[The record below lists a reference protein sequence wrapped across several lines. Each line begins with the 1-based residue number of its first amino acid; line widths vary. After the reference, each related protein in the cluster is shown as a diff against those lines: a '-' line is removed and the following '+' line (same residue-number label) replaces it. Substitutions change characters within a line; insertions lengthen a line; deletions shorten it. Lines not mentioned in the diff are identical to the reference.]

1 MDQAIEFRN
10 GGPSKEMFKDK
21 TAIVS
26 GASRGIGRAIALA
39 LAARGCHVAFTW
51 NSQEEEAQRLS
62 TELEALGVR
71 SLAARADAADSA
83 SVTAAVKQFRE
94 AFGDDVDFLVN
105 NAGIRSDRA
114 LFMMDEE
121 TWDRVVDVN
130 LKGVF
135 NFTKSVIVSMMKRK
149 SGVVLNIASISGL
162 MGTEGQANY
171 AASKA
176 GAIAF
181 AKSLARETGKVGLRV
196 NSLALGLVETDM
208 TATLPE
214 FARKKLLSMVPMKRM
229 ATVEEAAAA
238 ALFLLSDD
246 AAYITGQ
253 VLTMDGGLY

>member
-1 MDQAIEFRN
+1 
-10 GGPSKEMFKDK
+10 MFKDK

-39 LAARGCHVAFTW
+39 LGDRGCHVAFTYH
-51 NSQEEEAQRLS
+51 NREDEAAGLTKQ
-62 TELEALGVR
+62 LESRGVR
-71 SLAARADAADSA
+71 AYSAQVDASDSGA
-83 SVTAAVKQFRE
+83 VTAAVKKFRT
-94 AFGDDVDFLVN
+94 AFDDKVDFLVN

-130 LKGVF
+130 LKGVY
-135 NFTKSVIVSMMKRK
+135 NFTRSVIVSMMKRK

-162 MGTEGQANY
+162 MGTEGQTNY

-181 AKSLARETGKVGLRV
+181 AKSLAREVGKLGLRV

-214 FARKKLLSMVPMKRM
+214 LARQRLLAMTPMNRM
-229 ATVEEAAAA
+229 ATVDEAAAA

-253 VLTMDGGLY
+253 VLTVDGGLY

>member
-1 MDQAIEFRN
+1 
-10 GGPSKEMFKDK
+10 MFKDK

-39 LAARGCHVAFTW
+39 LGDRGCHVAFTYHNREDEAAW
-51 NSQEEEAQRLS
+51 LTSQ
-62 TELEALGVR
+62 LESRGVR
-71 SLAARADAADSA
+71 AFSAQVDASDSGA
-83 SVTAAVKQFRE
+83 VTAAVKKFRT
-94 AFGDDVDFLVN
+94 AFDDKVDFLVN

-130 LKGVF
+130 LKGVY
-135 NFTKSVIVSMMKRK
+135 NFTRSVIVSMMKRK

-162 MGTEGQANY
+162 MGTEGQTNY

-181 AKSLARETGKVGLRV
+181 AKSLAREVGKLGLRV

-214 FARKKLLSMVPMKRM
+214 LARQRLLAMTPMNRM
-229 ATVEEAAAA
+229 ATVDEAAAA

-246 AAYITGQ
+246 AAYVTGQ
-253 VLTMDGGLY
+253 VLTVDGGLY

>member
-1 MDQAIEFRN
+1 
-10 GGPSKEMFKDK
+10 MFKDK

-39 LAARGCHVAFTW
+39 LGDRGCHVAFTYH
-51 NSQEEEAQRLS
+51 NREDEAAGLTSQ
-62 TELEALGVR
+62 LESRGVR
-71 SLAARADAADSA
+71 AFSAQVDASDSGA
-83 SVTAAVKQFRE
+83 VTAAVKKFRT
-94 AFGDDVDFLVN
+94 AFDDKVDFLVN

-130 LKGVF
+130 LKGVY
-135 NFTKSVIVSMMKRK
+135 NFTRSVIVSMMKRK

-162 MGTEGQANY
+162 MGTEGQTNY

-181 AKSLARETGKVGLRV
+181 AKSLAREVGKLGLRV

-214 FARKKLLSMVPMKRM
+214 LARQRLLAMTPMNRM
-229 ATVEEAAAA
+229 ATVDEAAAA

-253 VLTMDGGLY
+253 VLTVDGGLY

>member
-1 MDQAIEFRN
+1 
-10 GGPSKEMFKDK
+10 MFTDK
-21 TAIVS
+21 TAIIS

-39 LAARGCHVAFTW
+39 LAERGCHVAFTW
-51 NSQEEEAQRLS
+51 HSRDEEAAALAAQ
-62 TELEALGVR
+62 LEALGVR
-71 SLAARADAADSA
+71 ALSARVDAADN
-83 SVTAAVKQFRE
+83 AAVSAALKMFRR
-94 AFGDDVDFLVN
+94 AFDDRVDILVN
-105 NAGIRSDRA
+105 NAGIRADRA
-114 LFMMDEE
+114 LFMMDEA

-130 LKGVF
+130 LKGVY
-135 NFTKSVIVSMMKRK
+135 NFTKSVILAMMKRK
-149 SGVVLNIASISGL
+149 SGVILNIASVSGL

-171 AASKA
+171 AAAKA
-176 GAIAF
+176 GAMAF
-181 AKSLARETGKVGLRV
+181 ARSLAREVGKLGLRV

-214 FARKKLLSMVPMKRM
+214 HARQKLLAMTPMGRM

>member
-1 MDQAIEFRN
+1 
-10 GGPSKEMFKDK
+10 MFKDK

-39 LAARGCHVAFTW
+39 LGDRGCHVAFTYH
-51 NSQEEEAQRLS
+51 NREDEAAGLTKQ
-62 TELEALGVR
+62 LESRDVR
-71 SLAARADAADSA
+71 AYSAQVDASDSGA
-83 SVTAAVKQFRE
+83 VTAAVKKFRT
-94 AFGDDVDFLVN
+94 AFDDKVDFLVN

-130 LKGVF
+130 LKGVY
-135 NFTKSVIVSMMKRK
+135 NFTRSVIVSMMKRK

-162 MGTEGQANY
+162 MGTEGQTNY

-181 AKSLARETGKVGLRV
+181 AKSLAREVGKLGLRV

-208 TATLPE
+208 TSTLPE
-214 FARKKLLSMVPMKRM
+214 LARQRLLAMTPMNRM
-229 ATVEEAAAA
+229 ATVDEAAAA

-253 VLTMDGGLY
+253 VLTVDGGLY

>member
-1 MDQAIEFRN
+1 
-10 GGPSKEMFKDK
+10 MFKDK
-21 TAIVS
+21 TAIIS

-39 LAARGCHVAFTW
+39 LGQRGCHVAFTYH
-51 NSQEEEAQRLS
+51 SREDEATGLI
-62 TELEALGVR
+62 TELESLGVR
-71 SLAARADAADSA
+71 ALSARVDAADSGA
-83 SVTAAVKQFRE
+83 VTAAVKEFRKVFDE
-94 AFGDDVDFLVN
+94 KVDFLVN

-135 NFTKSVIVSMMKRK
+135 NFTKAVIVSMMKRK
-149 SGVVLNIASISGL
+149 SGVILNIASISGL
-162 MGTEGQANY
+162 MGTAGQANY

-176 GAIAF
+176 GTIAF
-181 AKSLARETGKVGLRV
+181 GKSLAREVGKLGLRV

-208 TATLPE
+208 TATLPQI
-214 FARKKLLSMVPMKRM
+214 ARKRLLAMTPMGRM
-229 ATVEEAAAA
+229 ASVEEAAAA

-253 VLTMDGGLY
+253 VLTVDGGLY

>member
-1 MDQAIEFRN
+1 
-10 GGPSKEMFKDK
+10 MFKNK
-21 TAIVS
+21 NAIIS
-26 GASRGIGRAIALA
+26 GASRGIGRGIALA
-39 LAARGCHVAFTW
+39 LAARGCNVAFTYHRRDD
-51 NSQEEEAQRLS
+51 EAAGL
-62 TELEALGVR
+62 TAELEALGVR
-71 SLAARADAADSA
+71 ALSAQVDASDSS
-83 SVTAAVKQFRE
+83 SVTAAVKTFRK
-94 AFGDDVDFLVN
+94 AFDDEVDFLVN

-121 TWDRVVDVN
+121 TWDRVLDVN

-135 NFTKSVIVSMMKRK
+135 NFTRSVIVSMMKRK

-176 GAIAF
+176 GAMAF
-181 AKSLARETGKVGLRV
+181 AKSLAREVGKVGLRV

-208 TATLPE
+208 TATLPD
-214 FARKKLLSMVPMKRM
+214 FARKRLLAMTPMNRM

-238 ALFLLSDD
+238 AVFLLSDD

-253 VLTMDGGLY
+253 VLTVDGGLY

>member
-1 MDQAIEFRN
+1 
-10 GGPSKEMFKDK
+10 MFKDK
-21 TAIVS
+21 KAIIS

-51 NSQEEEAQRLS
+51 HSRDDEAAGL
-62 TELEALGVR
+62 TAELEALGVR
-71 SLAARADAADSA
+71 ALSAQADASDSA
-83 SVTAAVKQFRE
+83 AVSAAVKTFRK
-94 AFGDDVDFLVN
+94 AFDDEVDFLVN

-135 NFTKSVIVSMMKRK
+135 NFTRSVIVSMMKRK

-176 GAIAF
+176 GVMAF

-214 FARKKLLSMVPMKRM
+214 PARKRLLAMTPMGRM

-253 VLTMDGGLY
+253 VLTVDGGLY

>member
-1 MDQAIEFRN
+1 
-10 GGPSKEMFKDK
+10 MFKDK
-21 TAIVS
+21 TAIIS

-39 LAARGCHVAFTW
+39 LGQRGCHVAFTYHSRA
-51 NSQEEEAQRLS
+51 NEAASLTNQ
-62 TELEALGVR
+62 LEALGVR
-71 SLAARADAADSA
+71 ALSARVDASDSGA
-83 SVTAAVKQFRE
+83 VTAAVKDFRK
-94 AFGDDVDFLVN
+94 AFDDEVDFLVN

-135 NFTKSVIVSMMKRK
+135 NFTRSVIVSMMKRK
-149 SGVVLNIASISGL
+149 SGVILNIASISGL

-181 AKSLARETGKVGLRV
+181 GKSLAREVGKLGLRV

-214 FARKKLLSMVPMKRM
+214 IARKRLLALTPMGRM
-229 ATVEEAAAA
+229 ASVDEAAAA

-246 AAYITGQ
+246 ATYITGQ
-253 VLTMDGGLY
+253 VLTVDGGLY